1 MTNNFKYDDR
11 LFDGVEVWNGNWNLL
26 DNYAVKWWDE
36 RLIAGHRLIAIG
48 ASDTHVSEGSPNNL
62 GIPQSVVYAESLSK
76 DDIIKGIKN
85 GKVYIRANDSIKIVF
100 EARSGNEKAMLG
112 DILKIGKDLK
122 SFAIDIHIEN
132 CKKQKLKIYSN
143 LGFFKEVIINSDVED
158 LSFQINDSNIKFLRV
173 EIRSEEDNMLALTN
187 PIFISY

>member
-1 MTNNFKYDDR
+1 M
-11 LFDGVEVWNGNWNLL
+11 
-26 DNYAVKWWDE
+26 
-36 RLIAGHRLIAIG
+36 
-48 ASDTHVSEGSPNNL
+48 
-62 GIPQSVVYAESLSK
+62 VYAESLSK

-85 GKVYIRANDSIKIVF
+85 GKVYIRANDNIKIVF

-112 DILKIGKDLK
+112 DILKIGKDLN

-173 EIRSEEDNMLALTN
+173 EIRSEEDNMLAITN